1 MSEYLSF
8 AVTVFLLISSPGPI
22 VALVV
27 ADGRHGFPWSTI
39 LGGLLSA
46 QVLLLL
52 ALGLIQLAI
61 GLDPKLLLAGQILGG
76 LYLLWLGIRLLNAQ
90 ADDLASARRGSFLR
104 ALLVGLSNP
113 KDILFLVA
121 FLPAF
126 ISLQAPLGQQAPV
139 LLAIWAAIDL
149 LVLVAYGYLA
159 GHLHRLN
166 GLTRL
171 TQRLPSAALCLIGLA
186 SVGLGL
192 RALSLG

>member
-1 MSEYLSF
+1 MSEYLGF

-27 ADGRHGFPWSTI
+27 ADGRHSFPWWTI

-46 QVLLLL
+46 QVLLVL
-52 ALGLIQLAI
+52 ALTLIHLAI
-61 GLDPKLLLAGQILGG
+61 GISPTLLLAGQILGG
-76 LYLLWLGIRLLNAQ
+76 LYLLWLGVRLFQ
-90 ADDLASARRGSFLR
+90 APADESPSTRRGSFGR

-126 ISLQAPLGQQAPV
+126 ISLQTPLGQQAPA
-139 LLAIWAAIDL
+139 LMAIWAAIDL
-149 LVLVAYGYLA
+149 LVLITYGHLA
-159 GHLHRLN
+159 GHMHRLTR
-166 GLTRL
+166 LSRL
-171 TQRLPSAALCLIGLA
+171 TQRLPSTALCLIGLA

-192 RALSLG
+192 RALSLS

>member
-1 MSEYLSF
+1 MSEYLGF
-8 AVTVFLLISSPGPI
+8 AIMVFLLISSPGPI

-27 ADGRHGFPWSTI
+27 ADGRHGFHWRTI

-46 QVLLLL
+46 QVLLVL
-52 ALGLIQLAI
+52 ALALIHLAI
-61 GLDPKLLLAGQILGG
+61 GISPTLLLAGQILGG
-76 LYLLWLGIRLLNAQ
+76 LYLLWLGVRLLQAP
-90 ADDLASARRGSFLR
+90 ADDSPGARRGSFGR

-126 ISLQAPLGQQAPV
+126 ISLQAPLGQQAPL

-149 LVLVAYGYLA
+149 LVLITYGHLA
-159 GHLHRLN
+159 GQLHRLN
-166 GLTRL
+166 SLGRL
-171 TQRLPSAALCLIGLA
+171 THRLPSAALCLIGLA

-192 RALSLG
+192 HALSLG